1 MQARVRLISDPL
13 MVDHLMFPKVS
24 TTVQT
29 WLHNQMYAPIDN
41 LVGIAATMYDRTK
54 AAYEDINNAIRL
66 SNIKSAI
73 RSIEGNDLVDP
84 NTIQN
89 INNSNMLSTVNP
101 MTQRYIM
108 AMPELREMY
117 HKQRVDGYSGTYH
130 DTEPGC
136 VGKDHYDYRRIT
148 DGVIIET
155 EDSSTL
161 THYFQ
166 EDLYNEGPVD
176 AVDKAITAS
185 MWTLVF
191 ETIRRGGD
199 PTMIR

>member
-24 TTVQT
+24 NSVQT

-41 LVGIAATMYDRTK
+41 LVGIAATMYQHTK
-54 AAYEDINNAIRL
+54 SAYEDINNAIRL
-66 SNIKSAI
+66 SNIKAAI
-73 RSIEGNDLVDP
+73 RSIEGQDLVDP

-89 INNSNMLSTVNP
+89 ICNSNMLHTANP
-101 MTQRYIM
+101 TTQRYIM
-108 AMPELREMY
+108 AMPELRELY
-117 HKQRVDGYSGTYH
+117 HKQRVDGYSATYH
-130 DTEPGC
+130 DSEPGC
-136 VGKDHYDYRRIT
+136 VGKDHYDYRRVT

-166 EDLYNEGPVD
+166 EDLYDEGPID
-176 AVDKAITAS
+176 AIDKAITAS

-191 ETIRRGGD
+191 ETIRLGGD